1 MVSCGRNNICL
12 WRVRNGL
19 LRSCSVDL
27 GEYHSLDFTDVAF
40 EEGDTSKRCGDR
52 TL

>member
-1 MVSCGRNNICL
+1 MVSCGRNNIRL

-19 LRSCSVDL
+19 LRSFSVDL
-27 GEYHSLDFTDVAF
+27 GEYQPLDFNDVAF
-40 EEGDTSKRCGDR
+40 EEGESAKQCDDR